1 MAIMT
6 NKQIFWFLFAVC
18 VLTLIPFL
26 GLAEFNTKGEPREAV
41 VSMSMLDTGNW
52 ILPRNNGGEMPYK
65 PMFFHWCVAAVSAVV
80 GGVNEFTSR
89 FPSAIALT
97 ALVLSTFVFFARRKG
112 RDIGLVTALIV
123 LLCMELH
130 RAGANCRVDMV
141 LTALTAGAIFM
152 FYRWYERGM
161 KGIPLIATLLM
172 SLGTMTKGP
181 VGFIIPCIVIGGF
194 LLLKS
199 CLDRTER
206 KSRTFFFASLKIFAS
221 AVLSFVLPALWYFA
235 AYQQGGQEFWDL
247 MYEENIGRMTH
258 SMGYESCVEP
268 WWFTMLTL
276 TYGFVPFTLLLVFG
290 LFSLKGE
297 GHRLKGNGCSWGK
310 WLAERT
316 DTTLFSIVCVVII
329 VVFYSIPQSKRSV
342 YVMPAYPFIA
352 YFIAQFMWWL
362 AENGKKSVRVYNC
375 VLAGAGIL
383 TFVAF
388 VLFKMR
394 LIPESWFS
402 GSHAAETIAIVNAIG
417 DISSWWEM
425 LLILI
430 STFVCGYYFV
440 WLRGSSTN
448 KLKADGGRAKF
459 EVYFP
464 LAMALAINL
473 AVDGAYKNPA
483 LNVKSVKY
491 IAEDLRELQLKTSGH
506 SGFPLTYYEYIE
518 IGEQALGDPVHYF
531 ELNFYLHN
539 TIGNFLKSEPQEG
552 LLLIGEDDFVLRFPD
567 FEKEGYEFFGPLYV
581 SDKKVVGQIM
591 NVYRFQR

>member
-1 MAIMT
+1 MT
-6 NKQIFWFLFAVC
+6 KKQIFWLLLAVC

-52 ILPRNNGGEMPYK
+52 VLPRNNGGEMPYK
-65 PMFFHWCVAAVSAVV
+65 PMFFHWCVAAVSALV

-89 FPSAIALT
+89 FPSAIALM

-112 RDIGLVTALIV
+112 KDIGLVTALIV

-141 LTALTAGAIFM
+141 LTALTVGAIFM

-161 KGIPLIATLLM
+161 KGVPLIATLLM
-172 SLGTMTKGP
+172 GLGTMTKGP

-199 CLDRTER
+199 CLDKTEL
-206 KSRTFFFASLKIFAS
+206 KWKTFFFACLKIFAS
-221 AVLSFVLPALWYFA
+221 AVLSFVLPALWYYA

-268 WWFTMLTL
+268 WWFTVLTL

-297 GHRLKGNGCSWGK
+297 GGRLKVKGNSLNK
-310 WLAERT
+310 WLAART
-316 DTTLFSIVCVVII
+316 DTTLFSIVGAVII

-362 AENGKKSVRVYNC
+362 AENGKKSIKVYNC

-383 TFVAF
+383 AFVAF

-394 LIPESWFS
+394 LIPETWFS
-402 GSHAAETIAIVNAIG
+402 GSHAAENIATINAIG
-417 DISSWWEM
+417 DMSSWWEM

-430 STFVCGYYFV
+430 PTFVCGYYFV
-440 WLRGSSTN
+440 SLRGSSEI
-448 KLKADGGRAKF
+448 KGERAKF
-459 EVYFP
+459 EVYFS
-464 LAMALAINL
+464 LVMALAINL

-491 IAEDLRELQLKTSGH
+491 IAEDLKELQLKTSGQ
-506 SGFPLTYYEYIE
+506 SGAPLTYYEYIE

-539 TIGNFLKSEPQEG
+539 TIENFLKSRPKEG

-581 SDKKVVGQIM
+581 SDKEVVGQIM

>member
-1 MAIMT
+1 MT
-6 NKQIFWFLFAVC
+6 KKQIFWLLLAVC

-52 ILPRNNGGEMPYK
+52 VLPRNNGGEMPYK
-65 PMFFHWCVAAVSAVV
+65 PMFFHWCVAAVSALV

-89 FPSAIALT
+89 FPSAIALM

-112 RDIGLVTALIV
+112 MDIGLVTALIV

-141 LTALTAGAIFM
+141 LTALTVGAIFM

-161 KGIPLIATLLM
+161 KGVPLIATLLM
-172 SLGTMTKGP
+172 SLGAMTKGP

-199 CLDRTER
+199 CLDKTEL
-206 KSRTFFFASLKIFAS
+206 KWKTFFLACLKIFAS
-221 AVLSFVLPALWYFA
+221 AVLSFVLPALWYYA
-235 AYQQGGQEFWDL
+235 AYQQGGQEFWNL

-268 WWFTMLTL
+268 WWFTVLTL

-297 GHRLKGNGCSWGK
+297 GGRLKVKGNSLSK
-310 WLAERT
+310 WLAART
-316 DTTLFSIVCVVII
+316 DTTLFSIVGAVII

-362 AENGKKSVRVYNC
+362 AENGKKSIKVYNC

-394 LIPESWFS
+394 LIPETWFS
-402 GSHAAETIAIVNAIG
+402 GSHAAENIATINAIG
-417 DISSWWEM
+417 DMSSWWEM

-430 STFVCGYYFV
+430 PTFVCGYYFV
-440 WLRGSSTN
+440 SLRSSSDV
-448 KLKADGGRAKF
+448 KGERAKF
-459 EVYFP
+459 EVYFS
-464 LAMALAINL
+464 LVMALAINL

-491 IAEDLRELQLKTSGH
+491 IAEDLKELQLKTSGQ
-506 SGFPLTYYEYIE
+506 SGAPLTYYEYIE

-539 TIGNFLKSEPQEG
+539 TIENFLKSRPKEG

-581 SDKKVVGQIM
+581 SDKEVVGQIM

>member
-1 MAIMT
+1 MT
-6 NKQIFWFLFAVC
+6 KKQIFWLLLAVC

-52 ILPRNNGGEMPYK
+52 VLPRNNGGEMPYK
-65 PMFFHWCVAAVSAVV
+65 PMFFHWCVAAVSALV
-80 GGVNEFTSR
+80 GGVNEFMSR
-89 FPSAIALT
+89 FPSAIALM

-112 RDIGLVTALIV
+112 KDIGLVTALIV

-141 LTALTAGAIFM
+141 LTTLTVGAIFM

-161 KGIPLIATLLM
+161 KGVPLIATLLM

-199 CLDRTER
+199 CLDKTEL
-206 KSRTFFFASLKIFAS
+206 KWKTFFLACLKIFAS
-221 AVLSFVLPALWYFA
+221 AVLSFVLPALWYYA
-235 AYQQGGQEFWDL
+235 AYQQGGQEFWNL

-268 WWFTMLTL
+268 WWFTVLTL

-297 GHRLKGNGCSWGK
+297 GGRLKVKGNSLNK
-310 WLAERT
+310 WLAART
-316 DTTLFSIVCVVII
+316 DTTLFSIVGAVII

-362 AENGKKSVRVYNC
+362 AENGKKSIKVYNC

-394 LIPESWFS
+394 LIPETWFS
-402 GSHAAETIAIVNAIG
+402 GSHAAENIATINAIG
-417 DISSWWEM
+417 DMSSWWEM

-430 STFVCGYYFV
+430 PTFVCGYYFV
-440 WLRGSSTN
+440 SLRSSSDV
-448 KLKADGGRAKF
+448 KGERAKF
-459 EVYFP
+459 EVYFS
-464 LAMALAINL
+464 LVMALAINL

-491 IAEDLRELQLKTSGH
+491 IAEDLKELQLKTSGQ
-506 SGFPLTYYEYIE
+506 SGAPLTYYEYIE

-539 TIGNFLKSEPQEG
+539 TIENFLKSRPKEG

-581 SDKKVVGQIM
+581 SDKEVVGQIM

>member
-1 MAIMT
+1 MT
-6 NKQIFWFLFAVC
+6 KKQIFWLLLAVC

-52 ILPRNNGGEMPYK
+52 VLPRNNGGEMPYK
-65 PMFFHWCVAAVSAVV
+65 PMFFHWCVAAVSSLV

-89 FPSAIALT
+89 FPSAIALM

-112 RDIGLVTALIV
+112 KDIGLVTALIV

-141 LTALTAGAIFM
+141 LTALTVGAIFM

-161 KGIPLIATLLM
+161 KGVPLIATLLM

-199 CLDRTER
+199 CLDKTEL
-206 KSRTFFFASLKIFAS
+206 KWKTFFLACLKIFAS
-221 AVLSFVLPALWYFA
+221 AVLSFVLPALWYYA

-268 WWFTMLTL
+268 WWFTVLTL

-297 GHRLKGNGCSWGK
+297 GGRLKVKGNSLNK
-310 WLAERT
+310 WLAART
-316 DTTLFSIVCVVII
+316 DTTLFSIVGAVII

-362 AENGKKSVRVYNC
+362 AENGKKSIKVYNC

-383 TFVAF
+383 TFLAF

-394 LIPESWFS
+394 LIPETWFS
-402 GSHAAETIAIVNAIG
+402 GSHAAENIATINAIG
-417 DISSWWEM
+417 DMSSWWEM

-430 STFVCGYYFV
+430 PTFLCGYYFV
-440 WLRGSSTN
+440 SLRGSSEI
-448 KLKADGGRAKF
+448 KGERAKF
-459 EVYFP
+459 EVYFS
-464 LAMALAINL
+464 LVMALAINL

-491 IAEDLRELQLKTSGH
+491 IAEDLKELQLKTSGQ
-506 SGFPLTYYEYIE
+506 SGAPLTYYEYIE

-539 TIGNFLKSEPQEG
+539 TIENFLKSRPKEG

-581 SDKKVVGQIM
+581 SDKEIVGQIM

>member
-1 MAIMT
+1 MT
-6 NKQIFWFLFAVC
+6 KKQIFWLLLAVC

-52 ILPRNNGGEMPYK
+52 VLPRNNGGEMPYK
-65 PMFFHWCVAAVSAVV
+65 PMFFHWCVAAVSALV

-89 FPSAIALT
+89 FPSAIALM

-112 RDIGLVTALIV
+112 KDIGLVTALIV

-141 LTALTAGAIFM
+141 LTALTVGAIFM
-152 FYRWYERGM
+152 FYRWYELGM
-161 KGIPLIATLLM
+161 KGVPLIATLLM
-172 SLGTMTKGP
+172 SFGTMTKGP

-199 CLDRTER
+199 CLDKTEL
-206 KSRTFFFASLKIFAS
+206 KWKTFFLACLKIFAS
-221 AVLSFVLPALWYFA
+221 AVLSFVLPALWYYA

-268 WWFTMLTL
+268 WWFTVLTL

-297 GHRLKGNGCSWGK
+297 GGRLKVKGNSLSK
-310 WLAERT
+310 WLAART
-316 DTTLFSIVCVVII
+316 DTTLFSIVGAVII

-362 AENGKKSVRVYNC
+362 AENGKKSIKVYNC

-383 TFVAF
+383 AFVAF
-388 VLFKMR
+388 VLFKIR
-394 LIPESWFS
+394 LIPETWFS
-402 GSHAAETIAIVNAIG
+402 GSHAAENIATINAIG
-417 DISSWWEM
+417 DMSSWWEL

-430 STFVCGYYFV
+430 PTFVCGYYFV
-440 WLRGSSTN
+440 SLRSSSDV
-448 KLKADGGRAKF
+448 KGERAKF
-459 EVYFP
+459 EVYFS
-464 LAMALAINL
+464 LVMALAINL

-491 IAEDLRELQLKTSGH
+491 IAEDLKELQLKTSGQ
-506 SGFPLTYYEYIE
+506 SGAPLTYYEYIE

-539 TIGNFLKSEPQEG
+539 TIENFLKSRPNEG

-581 SDKKVVGQIM
+581 SDKEVVGQIM

>member
-1 MAIMT
+1 MT
-6 NKQIFWFLFAVC
+6 KKQIFWLLLAVC

-52 ILPRNNGGEMPYK
+52 VLPRNNGGEMPYK
-65 PMFFHWCVAAVSAVV
+65 PMFFHWCVAAVSALV

-89 FPSAIALT
+89 FPSAIALM

-112 RDIGLVTALIV
+112 KDIGLVTALIV

-141 LTALTAGAIFM
+141 LTTLTVGAIFM

-161 KGIPLIATLLM
+161 KGVPLIATLLM

-199 CLDRTER
+199 CLDKTEL
-206 KSRTFFFASLKIFAS
+206 KWKTFFLACLKIFAS
-221 AVLSFVLPALWYFA
+221 AVLSFVLPALWYYA
-235 AYQQGGQEFWDL
+235 AYQQGGQEFWNL

-268 WWFTMLTL
+268 WWFTVLTL

-297 GHRLKGNGCSWGK
+297 GGRLKVKGNSLNK
-310 WLAERT
+310 WLAART
-316 DTTLFSIVCVVII
+316 DTTLFSIVGAVII

-362 AENGKKSVRVYNC
+362 AENGKKSIKVYNC

-394 LIPESWFS
+394 LIPETWFS
-402 GSHAAETIAIVNAIG
+402 GSHAAENIATINAIG
-417 DISSWWEM
+417 DMSSWWEM

-430 STFVCGYYFV
+430 PTFVCGYYFV
-440 WLRGSSTN
+440 SLRSSSDV
-448 KLKADGGRAKF
+448 KGERAKF
-459 EVYFP
+459 EVYFS
-464 LAMALAINL
+464 LVMALAINL

-491 IAEDLRELQLKTSGH
+491 IAEDLKELQLKISGQ
-506 SGFPLTYYEYIE
+506 SGAPLTYYEYIE

-539 TIGNFLKSEPQEG
+539 TIENFLKSRPNEG

-581 SDKKVVGQIM
+581 SDKEVVGQIM

>member
-1 MAIMT
+1 MT
-6 NKQIFWFLFAVC
+6 KKQIFWLLLAVC

-52 ILPRNNGGEMPYK
+52 VLPRNNGGEMPYK
-65 PMFFHWCVAAVSAVV
+65 PMFFHWCVAAVSSLV

-89 FPSAIALT
+89 FPSAIALM

-112 RDIGLVTALIV
+112 KDIGLVTALIV

-141 LTALTAGAIFM
+141 LTTLTVGAIFM

-161 KGIPLIATLLM
+161 KGVPLIATLLM

-199 CLDRTER
+199 CLDKTEL
-206 KSRTFFFASLKIFAS
+206 KWKTFFLACLKIFAS
-221 AVLSFVLPALWYFA
+221 AVLSFVLPALWYYA

-268 WWFTMLTL
+268 WWFTVLTL

-297 GHRLKGNGCSWGK
+297 GGRLKVKGNSLNK
-310 WLAERT
+310 WLAART
-316 DTTLFSIVCVVII
+316 DTTLFSIVGAVII

-362 AENGKKSVRVYNC
+362 AENGKKSIKVYNC

-383 TFVAF
+383 AFVAF

-394 LIPESWFS
+394 LIPETWFS
-402 GSHAAETIAIVNAIG
+402 GSHAAENIATINAIG
-417 DISSWWEM
+417 DMSSWWEL

-430 STFVCGYYFV
+430 PTFVCGYYFV
-440 WLRGSSTN
+440 SLRGSSEI
-448 KLKADGGRAKF
+448 KGERAKF
-459 EVYFP
+459 EVYFS
-464 LAMALAINL
+464 LVMALAINL

-491 IAEDLRELQLKTSGH
+491 IAEDLKELQLKTSGQ
-506 SGFPLTYYEYIE
+506 SGAPLTYYEYIE

-539 TIGNFLKSEPQEG
+539 TIENFLKSRPKEG

-581 SDKKVVGQIM
+581 SDKEVVGQIM